1 MAAGTLTSLTPNLAL
16 SVCGSRILAV
26 STWCCTDDRHNTWVS
41 RRARS
46 PDMLL
51 SRGAGGCGCGAPH
64 RSDELPELL
73 HHALAP
79 QLQQDS
85 STGPPYIKGWIMVL
99 YRRESKAS
107 EHGAVCACCSS
118 SGVDRWWVV
127 AVCTTR
133 LSLCIP
139 AARWWARQRSARSSP
154 GSAGRC
160 PEDDTTSTH
169 TSPQCIGRY
178 RRPPHSMH
186 MTLWQQTRQEG
197 LDLCVS
203 TGAPRRLLRALH
215 MAALGPSS
223 MR

>member
-133 LSLCIP
+133 LSVYLQRDGGPGREVLDHLP
-139 AARWWARQRSARSSP
+139 AVREDVLRTTPHQHIHHHSASV
-154 GSAGRC
+154 A
-160 PEDDTTSTH
+160 
-169 TSPQCIGRY
+169 
-178 RRPPHSMH
+178 
-186 MTLWQQTRQEG
+186 
-197 LDLCVS
+197 
-203 TGAPRRLLRALH
+203 TGVPRTACT
-215 MAALGPSS
+215 
-223 MR
+223 